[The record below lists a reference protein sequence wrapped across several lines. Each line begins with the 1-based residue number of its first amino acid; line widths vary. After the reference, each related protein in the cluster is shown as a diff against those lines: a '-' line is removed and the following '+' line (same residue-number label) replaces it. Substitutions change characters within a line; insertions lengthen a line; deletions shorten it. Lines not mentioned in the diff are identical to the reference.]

1 MSAVAAIV
9 ALPVAA
15 LTIWLLLRTGLGRR
29 IVATPSDDRWHEQE
43 TPTFGGVG
51 IFLGLLSGIG
61 ACLAIG
67 AIEPTWELAGI
78 AGGAAIVFAFGLI
91 DDVRSL
97 PPPVKLAGQFAA
109 AGVVLLSGIRVEVVD
124 NGIVATALGLLWLV
138 AITNAFNLLDNMD
151 GLAGSLA
158 VIAAL
163 FFAADAIWIHSDDL
177 LLVMSLALAFAVVGF
192 LPFNFRPR
200 LPAAVFM
207 GDSGS
212 QVIGMTLAALGLA
225 TSWKVAESTIAT
237 LIIPLLVL
245 AIPILDTALVTAVRL
260 VEGRPIHR
268 GGRDHASHR
277 LVRSGISEKGTVV
290 LLTAIAAGL
299 GLTSLAYT
307 GLDNGWVTLVGVL
320 VTFALLVQL
329 AGFLTD
335 IDEGERVAGRPIRL
349 RKILLSPRR
358 LVEVAVDFAL
368 ITASFTIAYLLFV
381 QGSGTDYEK
390 HIFLVSLPAILFARY
405 VCFIPAGLYSGVWR
419 FAGAREAAAITVAV
433 IVSEGLAYAIVWFT
447 SRPFGDF
454 PQRIYVLDA
463 LVALVLVGS
472 SRFAERAL
480 FRAHATFRDRHERR
494 RTLLVGAGRS
504 GRSLLRELRETPGEH
519 VVGFVDD
526 DTRLRGRRMQ
536 GVPVLGSL
544 QEIDRV
550 LSQSRPDVVLVT
562 IPAAPRD
569 VLDGV
574 LQACERAQVPCRFV
588 RRELDLDPIVA
599 MGAAIE

>member
-9 ALPVAA
+9 AFPVAA
-15 LTIWLLLRTGLGRR
+15 LTIWALLRNGLGGRL
-29 IVATPSDDRWHEQE
+29 VATPSGDRWHVQD
-43 TPTFGGVG
+43 TPLFGGVG
-51 IFLGLLSGIG
+51 IFLGLLAGVG
-61 ACLAIG
+61 ACLAVG
-67 AIEPTWELAGI
+67 AIDPTWELAGI

-91 DDVRSL
+91 DDLRSL
-97 PPPVKLAGQFAA
+97 PPVVKLAGQFAA
-109 AGVVLLSGIRVEVVD
+109 AGVVIASGIRVEIVD
-124 NGIVATALGLLWLV
+124 NALAGTALGLLWLV

-151 GLAGSLA
+151 GLAGCLA
-158 VIAAL
+158 VVAAL

-177 LLVMSLALAFAVVGF
+177 LLVVSLALALAVSGF

-200 LPAAVFM
+200 KPAAVFM

-212 QVIGMTLAALGLA
+212 QVIGLTLAALGLA

-260 VEGRPIHR
+260 VEGRPIHQ

-299 GLTSLAYT
+299 GLTSLAYE

-335 IDEGERVAGRPIRL
+335 IDEGEHVAGRPIRL

-358 LVEVAVDFAL
+358 LVEVLVDFAL

-381 QGSGTDYEK
+381 EGSGTDYQR

-405 VCFIPAGLYSGVWR
+405 LCFIPAGLYSGVWR
-419 FAGAREAAAITVAV
+419 FAGAREAAAIAVAV
-433 IVSEGLAYAIVWFT
+433 IVSEGLAYAIIWFT

-463 LVALVLVGS
+463 LIALVLVGS

-526 DTRLRGRRMQ
+526 DVRLRNRRMQ

-544 QEIDRV
+544 RDIDRV
-550 LSQSRPDVVLVT
+550 LAQSRPDIVLVT
-562 IPAAPRD
+562 IPAAPREL
-569 VLDGV
+569 LDGV
-574 LQACERAQVPCRFV
+574 VQACERARVPCRFV
-588 RRELDLDPIVA
+588 RRDLDVDPLVA
-599 MGAAIE
+599 LGAAVE

>member
-1 MSAVAAIV
+1 MSAVAALV

-15 LTIWLLLRTGLGRR
+15 LTIWALLRNGLGGRF
-29 IVATPSDDRWHEQE
+29 VATPSHDRWHEQE
-43 TPTFGGVG
+43 TPSFGGVG
-51 IFLGLLSGIG
+51 IFLGLLAGIG
-61 ACLAIG
+61 ACLLTG
-67 AIEPTWELAGI
+67 AIEPTRELAGI

-91 DDVRSL
+91 DDLRSL
-97 PPPVKLAGQFAA
+97 PPAAKLAGQFAA
-109 AGVVLLSGIRVEVVD
+109 AGVVIASGIRVEIVD
-124 NGIVATALGLLWLV
+124 NGLAGTALGLLWLV

-158 VIAAL
+158 VVAAV
-163 FFAADAIWIHSDDL
+163 FFAIDAVWIHSDDL
-177 LLVMSLALAFAVVGF
+177 LLVVSLALALAVAGF
-192 LPFNFRPR
+192 LLFNFRPR
-200 LPAAVFM
+200 KPAAVFM
-207 GDSGS
+207 GDSGA
-212 QVIGMTLAALGLA
+212 QVIGLTLAALGLA

-260 VEGRPIHR
+260 VEGRPVHQ

-299 GLTSLAYT
+299 GLTSLAYS

-335 IDEGERVAGRPIRL
+335 IDEGERLAGKPVRL

-358 LVEVAVDFAL
+358 LVEVLVDFAL

-381 QGSGTDYEK
+381 DGSGTDYEK
-390 HIFLVSLPAILFARY
+390 HIFLVSLPAILFTRY
-405 VCFIPAGLYSGVWR
+405 LCFIPAGLYSGVWR
-419 FAGAREAAAITVAV
+419 FAGAREAAAVFFAV
-433 IVSEGLAYAIVWFT
+433 VVSEALAYMIVWFT
-447 SRPFGDF
+447 SHPFGDF

-463 LVALVLVGS
+463 LIALVLIGA
-472 SRFAERAL
+472 SRFAERVL

-494 RTLLVGAGRS
+494 RTLIVGAGRS

-526 DTRLRGRRMQ
+526 NPRLRRRRMQ

-544 QEIDRV
+544 MESDRV
-550 LSQSRPDVVLVT
+550 LVQLRPDVVLVT
-562 IPAAPRD
+562 IPAAPRQA
-569 VLDGV
+569 LDSV
-574 LQACERAQVPCRFV
+574 VRACEQAQVPCRFV
-588 RRELDLDPIVA
+588 RREIDLDPVVA
-599 MGAAIE
+599 LGAAVE